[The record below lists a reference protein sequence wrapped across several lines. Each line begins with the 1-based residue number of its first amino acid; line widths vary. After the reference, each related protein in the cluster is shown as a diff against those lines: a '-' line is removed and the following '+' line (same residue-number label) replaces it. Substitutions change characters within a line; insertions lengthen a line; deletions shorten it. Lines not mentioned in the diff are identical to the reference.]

1 MLNLNW
7 ASNETRCQLSFSPFL
22 LLIFPFGQVLTF
34 TNHTHTLSLFSLYT
48 ILFILFSLCLFIII
62 SVGISSCFTTPLSVV
77 VCLSCHK
84 WLEAVWPDIK
94 ITNSPIFVKSYSNC
108 DHRRFCYKEMFFK
121 CLGNFCTKICHQEL
135 KKIAQSGHTDWKTTV
150 MLTCPIRARVLG
162 QTYERPYRCVS
173 KTWF

>member
-1 MLNLNW
+1 MWQALNSVSVVIFAVSTLNFPIW
-7 ASNETRCQLSFSPFL
+7 PGPYFHKSHSYSLSLLSLHYSLHLILFMSLYNYLSWYLLPFYDPLFL
-22 LLIFPFGQVLTF
+22 L
-34 TNHTHTLSLFSLYT
+34 SA
-48 ILFILFSLCLFIII
+48 
-62 SVGISSCFTTPLSVV
+62 V